1 MGKNIYLLGFMGSGK
16 STVGPLL
23 ARKMNR
29 SFYDLDVLI
38 EKEQN
43 MRVSEIFESRGESF
57 FRVLESRVLA
67 QSENSPECVVALGG
81 GTFISKLNR
90 DYISKQGISVWLKI
104 PFEVAR
110 GRCKNPPH
118 RPLAQDPKQ
127 FESLF
132 RQRECHYRL
141 AALHV
146 EVQGKS
152 PKQISAE
159 IEAMVLPMI

>member
-1 MGKNIYLLGFMGSGK
+1 MGSGK

-23 ARKMNR
+23 ARKMER

-38 EKEQN
+38 EKEKN
-43 MRVSEIFESRGESF
+43 MRVSEIFESKGESF

-67 QSENSPECVVALGG
+67 QSENLSKCVVALGG
-81 GTFISKLNR
+81 GTFISKSNR

-110 GRCKNPPH
+110 GRCKNLSH
-118 RPLAQDPKQ
+118 RPLAQDPQQ

-132 RQRECHYRL
+132 RKRESHYRL

-152 PKQISAE
+152 PMQISAE
-159 IEAMVLPMI
+159 IEAMVLSVI

>member
-1 MGKNIYLLGFMGSGK
+1 MVKNIYLLGFMGSGK

-23 ARKMNR
+23 ARKMER

-38 EKEQN
+38 EKKQN
-43 MRVSEIFESRGESF
+43 MRVSEIFESKGESF
-57 FRVLESRVLA
+57 FRILESRVLA
-67 QSENSPECVVALGG
+67 QSENLPKCVVALGG
-81 GTFISKLNR
+81 GTFISKSNR

-104 PFEVAR
+104 PFEMAR
-110 GRCKNPPH
+110 GRCKNLPH
-118 RPLAQDPKQ
+118 RPLARDPQQ

-141 AALHV
+141 ATLHV

-159 IEAMVLPMI
+159 IETMVLPLI